1 MQWGLASLIKKPHF
15 FKTSGIVNLFLIWPV
30 CTIDIRWIVH
40 ICHYK
45 TSLCCDWF
53 LIILWKKR
61 FMILLDIKCNLQM
74 QMMSLPHC
82 NNYELQI
89 KILRMATA
97 TNMVYDFIARNYLCI
112 KIGSLHW
119 KYISAPN
126 TAFGSVMF
134 TNVWIWLY
142 HSRGGGTGGAIAP
155 PAFGSS
161 IIIHS
166 YSTANIFG
174 WLNIC

>member
-1 MQWGLASLIKKPHF
+1 
-15 FKTSGIVNLFLIWPV
+15 
-30 CTIDIRWIVH
+30 
-40 ICHYK
+40 
-45 TSLCCDWF
+45 
-53 LIILWKKR
+53 
-61 FMILLDIKCNLQM
+61 M

-134 TNVWIWLY
+134 TNV
-142 HSRGGGTGGAIAP
+142 
-155 PAFGSS
+155 
-161 IIIHS
+161 
-166 YSTANIFG
+166 
-174 WLNIC
+174 